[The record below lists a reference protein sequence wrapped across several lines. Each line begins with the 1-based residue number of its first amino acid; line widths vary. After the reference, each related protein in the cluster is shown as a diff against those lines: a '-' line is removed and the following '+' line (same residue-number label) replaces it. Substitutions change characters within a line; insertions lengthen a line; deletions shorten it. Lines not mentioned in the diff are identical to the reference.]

1 MKKTRGIL
9 WLALLLAL
17 LLALSLAPAL
27 AEETAPETDPALL
40 GEWYAEMQN
49 IALTLTLNEN
59 GHYNLS
65 YPALPDAAQTGA
77 WELRDGFVYLD
88 GDEEEPLNYT
98 GEKLILG
105 TPRLIFSREP
115 ADVYLP
121 GDIDPEAQLS
131 DFAGAWRSAYALVG
145 DAALPATAVGED
157 VRIFVENTRAAV
169 TGTLLEDALLDFT
182 FENGA
187 LTCQSG
193 PAALTL
199 ALQTDHLLRLTLTA
213 AGESVT
219 LVCASYLTE
228 GLFPEEEA
236 AE

>member
-1 MKKTRGIL
+1 MKKWIT
-9 WLALLLAL
+9 LLLAL
-17 LLALSLAPAL
+17 LVILSAALAPAMT
-27 AEETAPETDPALL
+27 EETAPETDPALL
-40 GEWYAEMQN
+40 GEWYAELDN
-49 IALTLTLNEN
+49 LALTLTLNEN
-59 GHYNLS
+59 GAYTLA

-187 LTCQSG
+187 LTYE
-193 PAALTL
+193 AENFTLTL
-199 ALQTDHLLRLTLTA
+199 NLQTDHLLRFTLSA
-213 AGESVT
+213 GGESVS
-219 LVCASYLTE
+219 LVCVSYLTE

-236 AE
+236 E